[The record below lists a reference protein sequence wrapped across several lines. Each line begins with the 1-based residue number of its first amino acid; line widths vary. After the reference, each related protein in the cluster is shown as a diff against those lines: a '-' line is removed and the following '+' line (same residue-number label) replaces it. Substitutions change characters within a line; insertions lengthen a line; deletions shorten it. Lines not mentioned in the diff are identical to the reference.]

1 MTNRWRR
8 LAEFGMRSL
17 RDPAEQTFR
26 EPDYLQE
33 YIEAF
38 VWTEAL
44 GIATSSTR
52 VLAKKDCVDLRT
64 VARLVYKY
72 LGEFNGEEALG

>member
-52 VLAKKDCVDLRT
+52 VLGKKD
-64 VARLVYKY
+64 
-72 LGEFNGEEALG
+72 